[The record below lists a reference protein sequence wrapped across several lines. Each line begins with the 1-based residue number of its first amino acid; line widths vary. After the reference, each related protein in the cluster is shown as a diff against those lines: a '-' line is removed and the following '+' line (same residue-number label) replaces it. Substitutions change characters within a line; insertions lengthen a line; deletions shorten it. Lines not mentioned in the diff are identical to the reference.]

1 MQYGEYRQLTD
12 QDKKLVV
19 KLVRR
24 NIFLSIII
32 GIIGTYIL
40 HSEAQELMNLAVD
53 SAWNLMLDIPALNK

>member
-24 NIFLSIII
+24 NILLSIFI
-32 GIIGTYIL
+32 GIIATYIL
-40 HSEAQELMNLAVD
+40 HSEARELMNLAVD